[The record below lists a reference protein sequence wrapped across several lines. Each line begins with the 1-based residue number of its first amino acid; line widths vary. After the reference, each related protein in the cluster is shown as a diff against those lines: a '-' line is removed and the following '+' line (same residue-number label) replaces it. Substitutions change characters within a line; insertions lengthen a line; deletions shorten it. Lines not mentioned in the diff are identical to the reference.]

1 MPQPASFSIFHPR
14 EPHPTVSSAYPLRL
28 PPCQKNG
35 PCSIADKFLSL
46 ASISDI
52 LFWFSINL
60 ISVCCLWSHRRTAI
74 RKWQAG
80 WQAFFLLP
88 SVCTVWIWLSGKL
101 MPEYVSIYCSASR
114 SLLQRQTK
122 TKKNN
127 SSEITD
133 DDGGQMSV
141 REDTLFWSHGT
152 RTRPLSARDGSQ
164 SRSVYGPMGGI
175 VRKCTENL
183 IVCAK
188 NATRYD
194 NWLA

>member
-1 MPQPASFSIFHPR
+1 
-14 EPHPTVSSAYPLRL
+14 
-28 PPCQKNG
+28 
-35 PCSIADKFLSL
+35 
-46 ASISDI
+46 
-52 LFWFSINL
+52 
-60 ISVCCLWSHRRTAI
+60 
-74 RKWQAG
+74 
-80 WQAFFLLP
+80 
-88 SVCTVWIWLSGKL
+88 

-175 VRKCTENL
+175 VRKCTGNL

-194 NWLA
+194 NWLAKSELMHLNPTISGY